1 MILRHYVT
9 LQHMYT
15 TGELSIFFLHALYA
29 KSCDKMYIVYF
40 FISDFN
46 LNETNGSFKKRST
59 FLES

>member
-15 TGELSIFFLHALYA
+15 TGDLSIFYMALYA
-29 KSCDKMYIVYF
+29 KSCDEMYIVYF

-46 LNETNGSFKKRST
+46 LNEINGSFKKRST
-59 FLES
+59 F